1 VRRGLLLV
9 ALLGSCLALPPGG
22 LAEPVVGPQ
31 HVLVILGTWGP
42 QPFTRADVQH
52 AVFDQTDAF
61 YRSESYGKA
70 WLTGTVTPWLQAFDG
85 PVSCSV
91 PAIRTAADQAA
102 RRAGF
107 DVSSYDRVI
116 YVHPSAG
123 CPWSGV
129 TFVRSVLLNGIISR
143 RVIAHELGHSF
154 GLPHANAT
162 DCRRHS
168 VGCDALEYGDPYDT
182 MGSGVGDF
190 SAKAKFDLGWIKRV
204 GRPAAKGVYTLAPL
218 ELPSTRPQVFVV
230 TTATDQYWL
239 ENRSKPAL
247 SEAGAEVAGPGVIL
261 HLSASPDIH
270 GGPSSDFPRNLLIAN
285 PAKRGR
291 PELRPGDK
299 FGYPGAFRLT
309 VLKPSAAGARFRFAW
324 TDTVPPKAPRVSASI
339 ADGRLRIVWE
349 DAVETGSGVA
359 HYDVRV
365 DGGAAVRF
373 GADLT
378 QEPIAVGRALPGAHT
393 VKVVAVD
400 RAGNR
405 SRPAVRRIETQ

>member
-9 ALLGSCLALPPGG
+9 ALLGSCLVLPRSG

-52 AVFDQTDAF
+52 AVFDEADAF
-61 YRSESYGKA
+61 YRSESYGRA
-70 WLTGTVTPWLQAFDG
+70 WLTGTVTPWLQAFSG

-107 DVSSYDRVI
+107 DVSAYDRVI

-190 SAKAKFDLGWIKRV
+190 SAKAKVDLGWIKRV
-204 GRPAAKGVYTLAPL
+204 GRPAAKGIYTLAPL
-218 ELPSTRPQVFVV
+218 ETPSTRSQVFVV
-230 TTATDQYWL
+230 TTASDQYWI
-239 ENRSKPAL
+239 EDRSKPAL
-247 SEAGAEVAGPGVIL
+247 NEDGAEVAGPGVIL
-261 HLSASPDIH
+261 HLSASPDIR
-270 GGPSSDFPRNLLIAN
+270 GGPASDFPRNLLIAN

-299 FGYPGAFRLT
+299 FVYPGAFTLT
-309 VLKPSAAGARFRFAW
+309 VLKPSAAGARLRFAW
-324 TDTVPPKAPRVSASI
+324 TDTVPPKAPRVSTSI
-339 ADGRLRIVWE
+339 ADGRLRITWE

-359 HYDVRV
+359 HYDVKV

-378 QEPIAVGRALPGAHT
+378 QEPIVVGRALPGAHT
-393 VKVVAVD
+393 VRVVAVD

-405 SRPAVRRIETQ
+405 SRASVRRIETQ

>member
-1 VRRGLLLV
+1 MRRGLLLV
-9 ALLGSCLALPPGG
+9 ALLGSSLALAPNGY
-22 LAEPVVGPQ
+22 AEPVVGPQ

-42 QPFTRADVQH
+42 EPFTRADVQH
-52 AVFDQTDAF
+52 AVFDQTDGF
-61 YRSESYGKA
+61 YRSQSYGKA
-70 WLTGTVTPWLQAFDG
+70 WLTGTVTPWLHAFDG

-102 RRAGF
+102 RRSGF
-107 DVSSYDRVI
+107 DVSAYDRVI
-116 YVHPSAG
+116 YVHPSTG

-154 GLPHANAT
+154 GLPHANET

-190 SAKAKFDLGWIKRV
+190 SAKAKVDLGWIKRI

-218 ELPSTRPQVFVV
+218 ETPSLRPQVFVV
-230 TTATDQYWL
+230 TTASDQYWI

-247 SEAGAEVAGPGVIL
+247 NEAGAQVAGAGIIL
-261 HLSASPDIH
+261 HLSASPDIR
-270 GGPSSDFPRNLLIAN
+270 GGPASDFPRNLLIAN

-299 FGYPGAFRLT
+299 FVYPGAFRLT
-309 VLKPSAAGARFRFAW
+309 VLKPSAAGARLRFAW
-324 TDTVPPKAPRVSASI
+324 TDTVPPKAPRVTASI
-339 ADGRLRIVWE
+339 ADGRLRVSWE
-349 DAVETGSGVA
+349 DSIETGSGVA
-359 HYDVRV
+359 HYDINV

-378 QEPIAVGRALPGAHT
+378 QEPIVVGRALPGAHT
-393 VKVVAVD
+393 LRVVAVD